1 MIKQKGVTLIEMLI
15 AVAVIGVLTAIAY
28 PSYQSHILKGHRTQA
43 MGDLIKIQLAL
54 EESYTQ
60 DSAYD
65 FTIVSDGSCSFCDT
79 DKDRYVLELEKKIT
93 DGLITG
99 YLIKAKTVQ
108 LQNNDECKDLSL
120 DQTGKGSSSAL
131 EPINCW

>member
-15 AVAVIGVLTAIAY
+15 AVAIIGVLTAIAY
-28 PSYQSHILKGHRTQA
+28 PSYQDHVLKGHRTQA

-79 DKDRYVLELEKKIT
+79 DKDRYVFTITPQTADYIITATAQTKQENDTDCLDNKELTLNSTSK
-93 DGLITG
+93 GLP
-99 YLIKAKTVQ
+99 
-108 LQNNDECKDLSL
+108 ER
-120 DQTGKGSSSAL
+120 
-131 EPINCW
+131 CW

>member
-15 AVAVIGVLTAIAY
+15 VVAVIGVLTAIAY
-28 PSYQSHILKGHRTQA
+28 PSYQSHVLKGHRTQA

-65 FTIVSDGSCSFCDT
+65 FTIVSGGSCSFCDT
-79 DKDRYVLELEKKIT
+79 DKDRYVFTITPQTADYIITATAQTKQENDTDCLDKKRLT
-93 DGLITG
+93 L
-99 YLIKAKTVQ
+99 
-108 LQNNDECKDLSL
+108 NSNS
-120 DQTGKGSSSAL
+120 KGSP
-131 EPINCW
+131 ERCW

>member
-15 AVAVIGVLTAIAY
+15 VVAVIGVLTAIAY
-28 PSYQSHILKGHRTQA
+28 PSYQSHVLKGHRTQA

-65 FTIVSDGSCSFCDT
+65 FTIVSGSSCSFCDT
-79 DKDRYVLELEKKIT
+79 DSERYTLAVT
-93 DGLITG
+93 QQDPG
-99 YLIKAKTVQ
+99 YLITAKMES
-108 LQNNDECKDLSL
+108 LQKNDECEDLSL
-120 DQTGKGSSSAL
+120 DQTSKGL
-131 EPINCW
+131 PERCW

>member
-15 AVAVIGVLTAIAY
+15 AVAIIGVLTAIAY
-28 PSYQSHILKGHRTQA
+28 PSYQDHVLKGHRTQA

-79 DKDRYVLELEKKIT
+79 DKDRYVFTITPQTAGYIITATAQTKQENDTDCLDKKRLT
-93 DGLITG
+93 L
-99 YLIKAKTVQ
+99 
-108 LQNNDECKDLSL
+108 NSNS
-120 DQTGKGSSSAL
+120 KGSP
-131 EPINCW
+131 ERCW

>member
-15 AVAVIGVLTAIAY
+15 VVAVIGVLTAIAY
-28 PSYQSHILKGHRTQA
+28 PSYQSHVLKGHRTQA

-65 FTIVSDGSCSFCDT
+65 FTIVSGGSCSFCDT
-79 DKDRYVLELEKKIT
+79 DSERYTLAVT
-93 DGLITG
+93 QQDPG
-99 YLIKAKTVQ
+99 YLITAKMES
-108 LQNNDECKDLSL
+108 LQKNDECEDLSL
-120 DQTGKGSSSAL
+120 DQTSKGL
-131 EPINCW
+131 PERCW

>member
-15 AVAVIGVLTAIAY
+15 VVAVIGVLTAIAY
-28 PSYQSHILKGHRTQA
+28 PSYQDHVLKGHRTQA

-79 DKDRYVLELEKKIT
+79 DKDRYVFTITPQTADYIITATAQTKQENDTNCLDNKELT
-93 DGLITG
+93 L
-99 YLIKAKTVQ
+99 
-108 LQNNDECKDLSL
+108 NSNS
-120 DQTGKGSSSAL
+120 KGSPAK
-131 EPINCW
+131 CW

>member
-15 AVAVIGVLTAIAY
+15 AVAIIGVLTAIAY
-28 PSYQSHILKGHRTQA
+28 PSYQDHVLKGHRTQA

-79 DKDRYVLELEKKIT
+79 DKDRYVFTITPQTADYIITATAQTKQENDTDCLDNKELT
-93 DGLITG
+93 L
-99 YLIKAKTVQ
+99 
-108 LQNNDECKDLSL
+108 NSNS
-120 DQTGKGSSSAL
+120 KGSP
-131 EPINCW
+131 ERCW

>member
-28 PSYQSHILKGHRTQA
+28 PSYQDHVLKGHRTQA
-43 MGDLIKIQLAL
+43 MGDMIKIQLAL

-65 FTIVSDGSCSFCDT
+65 FTIVSGGSCSFCDT
-79 DKDRYVLELEKKIT
+79 DKDRYEFTITPQTIGYIITATAQTKQENDTDCLDKKR
-93 DGLITG
+93 LM
-99 YLIKAKTVQ
+99 L
-108 LQNNDECKDLSL
+108 NSNS
-120 DQTGKGSSSAL
+120 KGSP
-131 EPINCW
+131 ERCW

>member
-15 AVAVIGVLTAIAY
+15 AVAIIGVLTAIAY
-28 PSYQSHILKGHRTQA
+28 PSYQDHVLKGHRTQA

-54 EESYTQ
+54 EETYTQ
-60 DSAYD
+60 NSAYD
-65 FTIVSDGSCSFCDT
+65 FTIVSGGSCSFCDT

-99 YLIKAKTVQ
+99 YLIKAKTTQ
-108 LQNNDECKDLSL
+108 LQNNDECKELTL
-120 DQTGKGSSSAL
+120 DQTSKGSP
-131 EPINCW
+131 EHCW

>member
-28 PSYQSHILKGHRTQA
+28 PSYQDHVLKGHRTQA
-43 MGDLIKIQLAL
+43 MGDMIKIQLAL

-65 FTIVSDGSCSFCDT
+65 FTIVSGGSCSFCDT
-79 DKDRYVLELEKKIT
+79 DSERYTLAVT
-93 DGLITG
+93 QQDPG
-99 YLIKAKTVQ
+99 YLITAKMES
-108 LQNNDECKDLSL
+108 LQKNDECEDLSL
-120 DQTGKGSSSAL
+120 DQTSKGL
-131 EPINCW
+131 PERCW